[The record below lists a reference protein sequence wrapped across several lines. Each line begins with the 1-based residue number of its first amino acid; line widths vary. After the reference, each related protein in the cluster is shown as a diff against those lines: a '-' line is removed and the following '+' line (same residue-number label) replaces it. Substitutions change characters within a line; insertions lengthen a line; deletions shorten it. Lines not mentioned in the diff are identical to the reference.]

1 MPANTIPIYPITPHV
16 SSVNLLTAD
25 TNFKAPV
32 TNGKVLVTAGTNGT
46 RIDAVKIRA
55 LGTNVA
61 TVLRIFWNDGLGVDE
76 ANFSLVHEVALAA
89 TTVQTANLTGV
100 DTVLL
105 PINYAND
112 GNGVLPPALNAGQ
125 KLYVSLG
132 TTVASGYAVTF
143 MGGDY

>member
-16 SSVNLLTAD
+16 SSITLLTAD
-25 TNFKAPV
+25 TNFKTPA

-46 RIDAVKIRA
+46 RIDAVKVRA

-61 TVLRIFWNDGLGVDE
+61 TVLRIFWNDGLGVEE
-76 ANFSLVHEVALAA
+76 ANFSLVYEVELTA
-89 TTVQTANLTGV
+89 TTVQTSKITGV